1 MIRIDARHFDT
12 RSHAQRLRDI
22 RRSGTPDV
30 FLRDDENRCGRAL
43 KLLGLFGNG
52 GYLDVTE
59 LFKTELLQA
68 ARNRLAVHGL
78 SPTTL
83 ERRDE

>member
-22 RRSGTPDV
+22 RRSGTPNV
-30 FLRDDENRCGRAL
+30 FLRDDEDRCGRLL
-43 KLLGLFGNG
+43 KLLGLLGNG
-52 GYLDVTE
+52 SYLDVTE
-59 LFKTELLQA
+59 LFKAELLQA
-68 ARNRLAVHGL
+68 ARSRLAAHSL

-83 ERRDE
+83 DRRDE